1 MGTRKTKWIQYV
13 PIAAFIGVLTPGLA
27 AAQGTQVTRTQDRD
41 NDATLSD
48 VNPCN
53 GHFVQGQGHSSFRQT
68 DKSSASGSDITVQI
82 FENGNLTAPDFA
94 GERYQYSFSNT
105 LRARSSTPN
114 YTMTF
119 QTRKHIVRQG
129 GGASRDSWFEYDKVT
144 VSGTTPPSS
153 EKEKVDCKC
162 IKFTLS

>member
-1 MGTRKTKWIQYV
+1 MTAMGTRKTKWILCV
-13 PIAAFIGVLTPGLA
+13 PIAVLIGVLAPGIA

-53 GHFVQGQGHSSFRQT
+53 GHIVQGQGHQSFRQT
-68 DKSSASGSDITVQI
+68 EKPSGSGSDVTVQI
-82 FENGNLTAPDFA
+82 TEHGNLIAPDFA
-94 GERYQYSFSNT
+94 AERYQYSFSNS
-105 LRARSSTPN
+105 LRSRSSTPN
-114 YTMTF
+114 FTMTF

-129 GGASRDSWFEYDKVT
+129 GGSSTDSYFQYDKVT

-153 EKEKVDCKC
+153 EKEKVDCK
-162 IKFTLS
+162 